1 MLQLFDCDFLSV
13 GNFERVRSQPTPL
26 REISNQVRNNWQL
39 FDNSMTSRKW
49 IQLTSYPQLSAV
61 YPHTCSQSSLQISSL
76 DLVSQNNLAG
86 GKGGHCSLSQKVSN
100 EFSLFLS
107 HLTLEQ
113 APAHWQRVD
122 LFDTSRF
129 ITAEKKCRF
138 RLDFKTGYFRFYFFT
153 SAYNVKSSIQNMSP
167 KVPVSGINPQVLFSI
182 FQFSQNLASR

>member
-39 FDNSMTSRKW
+39 FDNSIASRKW

-86 GKGGHCSLSQKVSN
+86 GKGGPLLPLSKSLKRV
-100 EFSLFLS
+100 FSFFKSPDTWASSSAL
-107 HLTLEQ
+107 
-113 APAHWQRVD
+113 ARVD

-129 ITAEKKCRF
+129 ITAKKKCRF
-138 RLDFKTGYFRFYFFT
+138 RLDFKTGYFRFCFFT
-153 SAYNVKSSIQNMSP
+153 SACIC
-167 KVPVSGINPQVLFSI
+167 
-182 FQFSQNLASR
+182 